1 MIEIV
6 IYFKGNMSKQIV
18 FLSSLNNKDQRGGA
32 YLRVNSIR
40 KVLKEWNFEIHSLY
54 QHDIKTKGFFSKLFG
69 SIRFGK
75 EVKPLFT
82 HAHVSIPDCEY
93 LILDNFRQLH
103 WNFDFQNKHNRPRVI
118 YNAHNLEFENH
129 FGKVSSQKRR
139 RFALYEAIKM
149 QTCDLIFVCSEREKD
164 ILIEL
169 NPRLLDKILV
179 FPNLVDHSDYK
190 IDDNKAAITF
200 LGTLDYFPNI
210 EAVEFICGPFFDA
223 LPVTLQKQIVIAG
236 RNPTA
241 TVKTLCASRGI
252 ELRTNLS
259 DQDIQEL
266 LAKTKIS
273 LVPLVSGSGTR
284 LKIIE
289 SLFSEAIVL
298 STPMGAEGVD
308 CSGIVLS
315 ELDQFGSKCTD
326 LFENSQF
333 SDLCP
338 PDISRIL
345 LNSYDCFSWAKIH
358 KEEFL
363 KYLV

>member
-40 KVLKEWNFEIHSLY
+40 KVLKEWNFDIHSLY
-54 QHDIKTKGFFSKLFG
+54 QDDIKTKGFFSKLLG
-69 SIRFGK
+69 SMKFGK

-82 HAHVSIPDCEY
+82 RAHVSVPACEY

-103 WNFDFQNKHNRPRVI
+103 WSFNFQNKQNRPRII

-129 FGKVSSQKRR
+129 FGKISSQKRR
-139 RFALYEAIKM
+139 RFALYEATKM
-149 QTCDLIFVCSEREKD
+149 QECDLVFVCSEREKN
-164 ILIEL
+164 ILVEL
-169 NPRLLDKILV
+169 NQTLLDKILV

-190 IDDNKAAITF
+190 VDDNKSAITF

-210 EAVEFICGPFFDA
+210 EAVEFICGPFFDRIPAA
-223 LPVTLQKQIVIAG
+223 LQGHIVIAG

-241 TVKTLCASRGI
+241 NVRALCASRGI

-259 DQDIQEL
+259 DQDIHDL
-266 LAKTKIS
+266 LAKTKVS

-289 SLFSEAIVL
+289 SLFSGAIVL
-298 STPMGAEGVD
+298 STPMGAEGVE
-308 CSGIVLS
+308 CSGIVLC

-326 LFENSQF
+326 IFENSQF
-333 SDLCP
+333 SELCP
-338 PDISRIL
+338 PDMSRNL
-345 LNSYDCFSWAKIH
+345 LNAYDCFSWAKIH

-363 KYLV
+363 NYLV

>member
-32 YLRVNSIR
+32 YLRVNSMR
-40 KVLKEWNFEIHSLY
+40 KVLKQWNFDIQSLY
-54 QHDIKTKGFFSKLFG
+54 QEDIKTKGFFSKLLG

-82 HAHVSIPDCEY
+82 RAQVLIPDCEY

-103 WNFDFQNKHNRPRVI
+103 WNFNFQNKHKKPKII

-129 FGKVSSQKRR
+129 FGKVSSRKRR
-139 RFALYEAIKM
+139 RFALYEATKI
-149 QTCDLIFVCSEREKD
+149 QACDLIFVCSEREKE
-164 ILIEL
+164 ILVEL
-169 NPRLLDKILV
+169 NQALHDKILV
-179 FPNLVDHSDYK
+179 FPNLVDHSDYR
-190 IDDNKAAITF
+190 IDDNKSAITF

-210 EAVEFICGPFFDA
+210 EAVEFICGPFFDC
-223 LPVTLQKQIVIAG
+223 LPVALQSHIVIAG

-241 TVKTLCASRGI
+241 KVKTLCASRGI

-259 DQDIQEL
+259 DHDIHDL
-266 LAKTKIS
+266 LAITKVS

-298 STPMGAEGVD
+298 STHMGAEGVEY
-308 CSGIVLS
+308 SGIILC
-315 ELDQFGSKCTD
+315 ELDQFGSRCTD

-333 SDLCP
+333 SELCT
-338 PDISRIL
+338 PDMAKTL
-345 LNSYDCFSWAKIH
+345 LNSYDCNSWAQIH